1 MSHVESIYQ
10 CSKCLYEYCIQCYSG
25 CPDCGSEH
33 VKIVGDNLEV
43 LDFGKLKDLQ

>member
-33 VKIVGDNLEV
+33 VKIVGDNEIKKMLV
-43 LDFGKLKDLQ
+43 KMLRK